1 MPSGA
6 KCHFIALRGMT
17 YCYFH
22 VPGRRPAQGQGRVS
36 NRPFKLPVM
45 KDRSAI
51 QLALGQVLSA
61 INSSKI
67 NARSAGQLLYGIQIA
82 SDNIRRAGRAAPIA

>member
-1 MPSGA
+1 
-6 KCHFIALRGMT
+6 
-17 YCYFH
+17 
-22 VPGRRPAQGQGRVS
+22 
-36 NRPFKLPVM
+36 M